1 MELGTIKNTI
11 LQSCGWMSV
20 MMGLIALALI
30 NISLL
35 SGYEGSLTNLF
46 SSSWVIIALVFGIIS
61 IFNKKSRSLGLWGL
75 GLCIYLAF
83 FVAVI
88 FVLGWTIVPFP

>member
-11 LQSCGWMSV
+11 LQACGWLSV
-20 MMGLIALALI
+20 VMGLISLALI
-30 NISLL
+30 NLSVL
-35 SGYEGSLTNLF
+35 SGYDGGLANSY
-46 SSSWVIIALVFGIIS
+46 SSWILLAVVFGIIS
-61 IFNKKSRSLGLWGL
+61 SLNKKSRSLGLWGL
-75 GLCIYLAF
+75 GLSIYLGL